1 MKNNILVITAL
12 FIFAS
17 CSTEDVSPNI
27 DYSGNYTGD
36 MPAHCGGLT
45 YTYLMEKNDGDNYTF
60 AGSISLDVIDG
71 EFEVENGGVLHTGN
85 FSGDTLFYCQSIG
98 NVYCCGEFIK

>member
-1 MKNNILVITAL
+1 MKNTILAITAL

-36 MPAHCGGLT
+36 
-45 YTYLMEKNDGDNYTF
+45 YLMEKNDGDNYTF
-60 AGSISLDVIDG
+60 AGSISVEVIDG